1 MKKYILGFGVVLKAK
16 VHIFSIVP
24 SPHPPPPSSFLP
36 LWSFLKMIC
45 NCFIPVLC
53 GHWSDHVLGWWRHR
67 DDPNVLFLKYKDLI
81 RLDCFIVLYKI
92 PFSHFF
98 IQQPNYSRLI
108 SDSVRLY
115 FIITTG
121 WDLPVLSQRCLLTR
135 WFLQKQLLACQRL
148 FLSYTFKS

>member
-1 MKKYILGFGVVLKAK
+1 MKKYILGFGVFLKAK
-16 VHIFSIVP
+16 VHNFSIL
-24 SPHPPPPSSFLP
+24 PPPFLP
-36 LWSFLKMIC
+36 FWPFLQMIW
-45 NCFIPVLC
+45 NCFIPVWY
-53 GHWSDHVLGWWRHR
+53 GHWSDHVLGWQRHR

-81 RLDCFIVLYKI
+81 RLDYVFMIVLYKI
-92 PFSHFF
+92 AFSHFF

-115 FIITTG
+115 FTITTG

-148 FLSYTFKS
+148 FLSYTFKSQQ

>member
-1 MKKYILGFGVVLKAK
+1 MKWLESTLETFLDEKIHPWVCVVLKAR

-81 RLDCFIVLYKI
+81 RLDYVLLCFIKFHFHI
-92 PFSHFF
+92 FSFNN
-98 IQQPNYSRLI
+98 P
-108 SDSVRLY
+108 
-115 FIITTG
+115 ITVG
-121 WDLPVLSQRCLLTR
+121 
-135 WFLQKQLLACQRL
+135 
-148 FLSYTFKS
+148 

>member
-24 SPHPPPPSSFLP
+24 SPHPPPSSFLP
-36 LWSFLKMIC
+36 LRPFLKMIW
-45 NCFIPVLC
+45 NCFIPMLY
-53 GHWSDHVLGWWRHR
+53 GHWRDLLLGWWRHR

-81 RLDCFIVLYKI
+81 KVRLCFIVLYKI

-135 WFLQKQLLACQRL
+135 WFLQKQLLA
-148 FLSYTFKS
+148 